1 MRFRATERWSSRALS
16 LSTVSG
22 VSALG
27 ASNNVGAVIDA
38 RTVST
43 RTTRVPGAALC
54 IEYRYRC
61 DMEPMIW
68 YAPNYCKSL
77 SLPVRTVV
85 SYPLGISRGK
95 AFRRGLAAIAVAMAM
110 LVAFHGGSAAAA
122 APGVT
127 EVFLVPLEGFS
138 TKISGLGR
146 GLEGNMWF
154 DEEGEGR
161 IGRLSATGRVQS
173 EFMVPTSSPPSSP
186 ELYEQNP
193 AYYRRMTPPV
203 LGSDGDMWFTDLGEY
218 IESEVF
224 IGKISPEGQ
233 ITDFVIHTSTKEGHR
248 ITDLT
253 PGAEGDMWFIDTE
266 SATENPILPVNNYIG
281 RIAPSGQ
288 IVRLPISSGHY
299 AIGGI
304 AIGAEGDIWF
314 TDEAEAYFDQSA
326 IGRLTPS
333 GVVSEFPLLAP
344 AGLPA
349 GIALGSDGNMWFTET
364 GGKVGRITPDGG
376 ISEFDVP
383 SATGQIV
390 LASDGNMWFTEG
402 FGGNSLGRIT
412 PTGIVTSF
420 TSSLGAGGAPT
431 RLVAGSEG
439 NLWLSGTGSVFQ
451 NGVALSSVGRFV
463 VPLVPV
469 SVGLPVVSGEVVE
482 GGVLSVSG
490 GSWSNGPTAFGYQWQ
505 LCDASGGGCVD
516 LGGEVAAT
524 HALRVGDVGHTLR
537 VVVRAS
543 GPGGSASVVSGA
555 SAVVRAAPPR
565 GPARVI
571 ESAPPA
577 VRATMTWSFGWAR
590 AYTVVESLVV
600 HKLPD
605 GAMVGVVCRGR
616 GCPFAKRHFVT
627 GAVVGGGKSCKGGK
641 CHSLGGRSPRGSL
654 DITGLFKRRRLG
666 VGAHITLA
674 ITKKGWTGK
683 SFAFTI
689 RTNKTPSVEITC
701 LSSDSK
707 TEGVKC

>member
-1 MRFRATERWSSRALS
+1 MLRSKFAAKSIYVCISAVVIMASAWRG
-16 LSTVSG
+16 G
-22 VSALG
+22 VASADQ
-27 ASNNVGAVIDA
+27 VPVIA
-38 RTVST
+38 P
-43 RTTRVPGAALC
+43 VPGMVEEFTFIGHEYVAAGP
-54 IEYRYRC
+54 IA
-61 DMEPMIW
+61 IG
-68 YAPNYCKSL
+68 PNDY
-77 SLPVRTVV
+77 
-85 SYPLGISRGK
+85 
-95 AFRRGLAAIAVAMAM
+95 
-110 LVAFHGGSAAAA
+110 
-122 APGVT
+122 
-127 EVFLVPLEGFS
+127 
-138 TKISGLGR
+138 
-146 GLEGNMWF
+146 MWF
-154 DEEGEGR
+154 PEQF
-161 IGRLSATGRVQS
+161 SATGVSVIERFAPNAVGEFTSLALTPAPMKALGYRMTALAQGPADDMWFTEGYSTESFIGHITDKGEVS
-173 EFMVPTSSPPSSP
+173 EFVMPGSFSQP
-186 ELYEQNP
+186 LDIG
-193 AYYRRMTPPV
+193 
-203 LGSDGDMWFTDLGEY
+203 LGSDGAMWFTNAGEGTIGRIDGSGSITQY
-218 IESEVF
+218 EV
-224 IGKISPEGQ
+224 KDE
-233 ITDFVIHTSTKEGHR
+233 IHTSPLSYTR
-248 ITDLT
+248 PVDITRG
-253 PGAEGDMWFIDTE
+253 PNEAMWF
-266 SATENPILPVNNYIG
+266 S
-281 RIAPSGQ
+281 
-288 IVRLPISSGHY
+288 
-299 AIGGI
+299 
-304 AIGAEGDIWF
+304 
-314 TDEAEAYFDQSA
+314 DEAGFIGEINAVGTILEYLIPAPGSA
-326 IGRLTPS
+326 
-333 GVVSEFPLLAP
+333 
-344 AGLPA
+344 PA
-349 GIALGSDGNMWFTET
+349 GIALGADGNIWFVED
-364 GGKVGRITPDGG
+364 GLGRIGRITPGG
-376 ISEFDVP
+376 VVSEFE
-383 SATGQIV
+383 AANAYGQIV
-390 LASDGNMWFTEG
+390 SGADGNMWFTEG
-402 FGGNSLGRIT
+402 SGENAIGRIT
-412 PTGIVTSF
+412 PTGVVTSF
-420 TSSLGAGGAPT
+420 SPISTKGGGLT
-431 RLVAGSEG
+431 QLSVGVDG
-439 NLWLSGTGSVFQ
+439 DLWFRQS
-451 NGVALSSVGRFV
+451 NSVGRFV

-701 LSSDSK
+701 PEYGSGNHVSQ
-707 TEGVKC
+707 C